1 MIKLQTNTLIIP
13 PSIRQITLERIDQLF
28 HMNMLLTITEI
39 PLETAQGQIEHSGA
53 RAWTTRRRT
62 RTFHKSTRLLQQ
74 LEHASHGSLACL
86 AVSSLVRPPD
96 GRRDRPPNFTSPSH
110 FHPTK
115 RGFPTRRATEQARE
129 LHLNYSTSSPAP
141 AISGVTPI
149 CFLTRF
155 AVT

>member
-13 PSIRQITLERIDQLF
+13 PSIRQITLERIDDLF
-28 HMNMLLTITEI
+28 HMYISLTITEI

-115 RGFPTRRATEQARE
+115 RGFPTRRASRASYTSITR
-129 LHLNYSTSSPAP
+129 LHHRLPPAP
-141 AISGVTPI
+141 LSAGSP
-149 CFLTRF
+149 LF
-155 AVT
+155 AF

>member
-13 PSIRQITLERIDQLF
+13 PSIRQITLERIDHF
-28 HMNMLLTITEI
+28 IHMNMSRLRRFPWRPHRDKLNTQ
-39 PLETAQGQIEHSGA
+39 AA

-129 LHLNYSTSSPAP
+129 LHLNYSTSSPPP